1 MPEPRA
7 LPHSAV
13 FSDEERP
20 DRKESCKLSVKPPQT
35 LIQSLLI
42 GRGSRPILRD

>member
-1 MPEPRA
+1 MPELHA

-13 FSDEERP
+13 FSDGERR
-20 DRKESCKLSVKPPQT
+20 DRKESCKLSDKPPKM

-42 GRGSRPILRD
+42 GRGRPILHD